1 MRNHARAEGVL
12 QRFGAGEAAL
22 NEDGCGC
29 GCAALNENGCG
40 FAAQNENENGCGCA
54 AQNENGCGFA
64 AQNENEVEVDAVY
77 DCEKW
82 LYLKLDKQNYP

>member
-29 GCAALNENGCG
+29 GCAA
-40 FAAQNENENGCGCA
+40 QNED
-54 AQNENGCGFA
+54 
-64 AQNENEVEVDAVY
+64 ENEVEVKIEGEVED
-77 DCEKW
+77 W
-82 LYLKLDKQNYP
+82 PLLT